1 MTASFWSVRLHEGQL
16 VVGRSRTPIDN
27 FLDGLKQTIFVEH
40 KDDLDHVGVGA
51 LVVGLGRVAGRNHTS
66 VARFAERLASRGA
79 AGLMIHERS
88 IEPGERSPRAAG
100 DSFPVLT
107 VPRKL
112 DWTAVLQPLL
122 HIDSLLKDRSDNPEK
137 RRRDAL
143 MLLINS
149 YGQKEPE
156 AADAKAIGLD
166 LETSFTS
173 VVVVP
178 NDKLESAALN
188 KIEEIIALEA
198 MESDP
203 LATVFPWQGSV
214 VVVGDPAVFYPSEG
228 SAAARLLFK
237 VRKEISPIDAIVGVG
252 RPHSTAHGIFR
263 SFREARWAARVARFE
278 TPPKNVMAFDEVGSY
293 AWLEPMDFGT
303 NGEAVSEISR
313 LIEHDRRSG
322 TQLVHTLQVY
332 LQASRSK
339 QAANELFVHRNTLR
353 YRLESIK
360 KLTGLDLREHEARLI
375 LELQLRLAR
384 VRGLLGPHAGAT
396 GTAPYAEV

>member
-1 MTASFWSVRLHEGQL
+1 
-16 VVGRSRTPIDN
+16 
-27 FLDGLKQTIFVEH
+27 
-40 KDDLDHVGVGA
+40 
-51 LVVGLGRVAGRNHTS
+51 
-66 VARFAERLASRGA
+66 
-79 AGLMIHERS
+79 MIHERS
-88 IEPGERSPRAAG
+88 LDPGEKGPKSSL

-112 DWTAVLQPLL
+112 DWSTVLQPLL
-122 HIDSLLKDRSDNPEK
+122 HIDSLLKDRAGNPEK

-149 YGQKEPE
+149 YGQKEPS
-156 AADAKAIGLD
+156 ADDASGMGLD
-166 LETSFTS
+166 LSANYAS
-173 VVVVP
+173 VIVVP
-178 NDKLESAALN
+178 TTTLEVQTLR
-188 KIEEIIALEA
+188 KVEETVAIEA

-203 LATVFPWQGSV
+203 LATVFPWEGSI
-214 VVVGDPAVFYPSEG
+214 VVVGDPEVFCPTDR
-228 SAAARLLFK
+228 SAASRLLFK
-237 VRKEISPIDAIVGVG
+237 VRKEISPVDAIVGVG
-252 RPHSTAHGIFR
+252 RAQLGAHGIFR

-278 TPPKNVMAFDEVGSY
+278 TPPRGVMSFDEVGSY

-303 NGEAVSEISR
+303 NGEAVSEIVR
-313 LIEHDRRSG
+313 LIEHDKRNG
-322 TQLVHTLQVY
+322 TRLVHTLQVF

-384 VRGLLGPHAGAT
+384 VRGLLGATQTGADSR
-396 GTAPYAEV
+396 YAEV